1 VYPAKHSRRA
11 PCPRDAS
18 AHSDEAPGGVA
29 PTGGPSPVGMVDAK
43 SAARFVRDE
52 LDALDALGRVD
63 ESMAA
68 QAESEARYGTSTTHG
83 EPEVM
88 P

>member
-1 VYPAKHSRRA
+1 
-11 PCPRDAS
+11 
-18 AHSDEAPGGVA
+18 
-29 PTGGPSPVGMVDAK
+29 MVDAK
-43 SAARFVRDE
+43 SAAHFVRDE